1 MNICLVVEDLL
12 SEYTVRK
19 ILSEVRPD
27 LTVKTVYKNG
37 GFGYIK
43 SNVKKFWKASQHIP
57 FVVLADLDNEICAPS
72 RVLNWLGFIPSTG
85 RFVFRIAVHETES
98 WLMADRGS
106 FSDFLGISERLVPK
120 DPDIL
125 LDPKEKLLSLVKRS
139 RKRSLK
145 EDILP
150 SAGKHVTVGPAYNS
164 SLAKYVLEFWNPQRA
179 AECSNSLEKAI
190 RALESLQ

>member
-1 MNICLVVEDLL
+1 MYICLVVEDVL

-43 SNVKKFWKASQHIP
+43 SNVKRFWKASQQIP

-72 RVLNWLGFIPSTG
+72 RVLNWLGFIPCTG

-139 RKRSLK
+139 KKRCLK

-150 SAGKHVTVGPAYNS
+150 LAGKHVTVGPAYNS

-179 AECSNSLEKAI
+179 AGCSASLQKAI
-190 RALESLQ
+190 RALESLE